1 MSAAETQLLVAVW
14 FVVFLARPLLNANVY
29 QKIAV
34 VHFERRETLNNRSAT
49 QEYVDE

>member
-1 MSAAETQLLVAVW
+1 MFTKKV
-14 FVVFLARPLLNANVY
+14 
-29 QKIAV
+29 AV